1 MKCRSRMA
9 RPSNKRH
16 IWDREV
22 VKRRGPGASL
32 IRRILSNFNASYAI
46 KYLEGPRWK
55 SFRMQPYVEEGYLG
69 RVNSDHKGGQWNG
82 SWVNT
87 PLVETNVENEKVLFK
102 PTNFFLTD

>member
-1 MKCRSRMA
+1 MA

-46 KYLEGPRWK
+46 EYLEGPRWK

-69 RVNSDHKGGQWNG
+69 RVNSDHKG
-82 SWVNT
+82 VT
-87 PLVETNVENEKVLFK
+87 PLVETNGENETVLFES
-102 PTNFFLTD
+102 TTFFKRIKKNISFS